1 MNAHLESDAY
11 SYSGRYFQQKSLGR
25 SALGRAG
32 LGCGRLPRFNDPGR
46 ESRDAPHPPQ
56 EDKPPFGSCIF
67 QHLPELCKF
76 SIKNVVAV
84 LHETILVKAFPAA
97 STHLGLDEIG
107 LRDPKLGA

>member
-1 MNAHLESDAY
+1 MPIHTRAGISNRSPSDARP
-11 SYSGRYFQQKSLGR
+11 SDARASVAGAFLGLMTPG
-25 SALGRAG
+25 ARAG
-32 LGCGRLPRFNDPGR
+32 MPP
-46 ESRDAPHPPQ
+46 PPQ